1 MFPNLNH
8 LLKQMS
14 VFSKKKKKEWMKEY
28 SESLVILALWPPF
41 GVGLRGGLQ
50 TYFSHIYT
58 RQTSCWGVK
67 VVSTD
72 SSGLCPLLTRPNPWI
87 ITSTAKVNTDAIPFR
102 PPVWRAQTQL
112 KPGWSKACGISSSQR
127 ASVYCGIQHSSG
139 LSVANLCFGNVRFRK
154 CSLGP
159 QAAVFDS

>member
-14 VFSKKKKKEWMKEY
+14 VFSKKKNEWKNIRRVWL
-28 SESLVILALWPPF
+28 SSLFDLHLELVF
-41 GVGLRGGLQ
+41 GGFLQ

-72 SSGLCPLLTRPNPWI
+72 SYGLCSLLTRPNPWI

-127 ASVYCGIQHSSG
+127 ASVYCGIQHSFG
-139 LSVANLCFGNVRFRK
+139 LSVANLCFGNVIFRK